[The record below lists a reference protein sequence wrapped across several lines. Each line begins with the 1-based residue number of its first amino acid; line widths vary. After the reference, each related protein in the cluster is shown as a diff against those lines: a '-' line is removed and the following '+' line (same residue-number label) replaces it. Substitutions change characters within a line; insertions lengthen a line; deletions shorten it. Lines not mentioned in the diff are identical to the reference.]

1 MEPLTVGLAIADE
14 ELRRETHACVRL
26 LGIRVVLEQTHPVE
40 TLQLKRLKPDIL
52 LIDAAPAGESLEDQ
66 VRRIKTVSPHVKLA
80 VIHRSLDAAVM
91 LGAMRAGVEE
101 FILSPVGDMVREVL
115 GRFAGQI
122 AEREMASRPTGKVV
136 GFVSAQGG
144 CGATTVACHLAA
156 ELQRAR
162 QQHILLADL
171 DIESGLVAFLM
182 RTATQFSILDAVK
195 NLNRL
200 DQSLWKGLVSNEAPH
215 LDVIPAPSGLTISDV
230 WNPAHFHE
238 VFRLIRSLYGLVIV
252 DLGRRL
258 NPIVLT
264 LLDDLDEIF
273 LVSTPSITA
282 LYQAKRF
289 VRQALDVGFPRH
301 HLRLVLN
308 RVPKSPDFRPEELE
322 QSLGL
327 PVFAELSD
335 RPEVE
340 EAYRSGELLPPN
352 SVLGRQFSKL
362 ALKMAGGPEEKSK
375 GFASWF
381 GARKAQPGYQSI

>member
-1 MEPLTVGLAIADE
+1 MEPLTIGLAIADE

-26 LGIRVVLEQTHPVE
+26 LGIRVVLEQAHPVE
-40 TLQLKRLKPDIL
+40 TLQLKRSNPDIL

-80 VIHRSLDAAVM
+80 VIHRSLDATLMVE
-91 LGAMRAGVEE
+91 AMRAGVEE
-101 FILSPVGDMVREVL
+101 FILSPVGDMLREVL
-115 GRFAGQI
+115 GRFAAQI
-122 AEREMASRPTGKVV
+122 AERDMASRPTGKVV

-144 CGATTVACHLAA
+144 CGATTLACHLAA
-156 ELQRAR
+156 ELQRVK
-162 QQHILLADL
+162 QQDILLADL
-171 DIESGLVAFLM
+171 DMESGLVAFLM
-182 RTATQFSILDAVK
+182 KTATQFSVLDAVK
-195 NLNRL
+195 NLHRL

-238 VFRLIRSLYGLVIV
+238 VFRLIRSLYGVVIV

-258 NPIVLT
+258 NPVVLT

-289 VRQALDVGFPRH
+289 VRQALDMGFPRH
-301 HLRLVLN
+301 HLHLVLN
-308 RVPKSPDFRPEELE
+308 RVPKSSDFRPEELE

-327 PVFAELSD
+327 PVYAELSD

-340 EAYRSGELLPPN
+340 VAYRSGELLPPN

-362 ALKMAGGPEEKSK
+362 AMKMAGGREEKPK

-381 GARKAQPGYQSI
+381 GARKAQPGYQSV